1 VENAHNF
8 MICTSHQTLF
18 NVIKSKIFRCAGH
31 VERTGQ
37 RNGAYMNLTKK
48 YEGRDTIMKMIS

>member
-8 MICTSHQTLF
+8 MNRTSHQTIF
-18 NVIKSKIFRCAGH
+18 KVIKSKIFRRAGH

-37 RNGAYMNLTKK
+37 RNDAYVNLTKK
-48 YEGRDTIMKMIS
+48 YEGKKTILKIYA